1 MKTQF
6 LKNVMPFAAAV
17 LGISGAFVTT
27 SMQSASKV
35 NAPQIGYALNA
46 QGSCSDVAVNCD
58 TTPKPFVCRMGVT
71 SGPQAYGKDAQG
83 NCVQI
88 LYRP

>member
-6 LKNVMPFAAAV
+6 LSRALPFVV
-17 LGISGAFVTT
+17 LFLGGLGAFVTT
-27 SMQSASKV
+27 SMQQAEEAK
-35 NAPQIGYALNA
+35 APQMGYTLNA
-46 QGSCSDVAVNCD
+46 QGGCSNVAVNCD
-58 TTPKPFVCRMGVT
+58 NTPKPFVCRLGIT
-71 SGPQAYGKDAQG
+71 TGPQAYGKDAQG